1 MWLLSSVRPQLKTDM
16 DRGGCLQLACLS
28 CPMRLFFR
36 SFRQHP
42 AIHHAT
48 WFGVSPEDTDPPKLT
63 HGLCTEDSK
72 ASYSLLLGR
81 WEVFD

>member
-28 CPMRLFFR
+28 CPMRLFSDPFG
-36 SFRQHP
+36 S
-42 AIHHAT
+42 IHHAT
-48 WFGVSPEDTDPPKLT
+48 WFGVFPEDTDPPKVT